1 MLGRLFNKISG
12 AGLMLALI
20 GTLLLAFSLRD
31 TVISFKAARSFDD
44 VLSGDV
50 AAGDHVAGRVPY
62 LLDSFASMQT
72 WTENRSNNS
81 RTAKKTSSQYYV
93 LPGGRG
99 YLGLTVHSSNF
110 SPANKLVDQ
119 TYGYL
124 SGGAAPTAELELD
137 TRVVKMEEELAEMFR
152 QTLREDYGFSDTDID
167 TMGPLL
173 MAEPRAFG
181 TIRVFCGVG
190 GALFLLG
197 AVLLVRYWRKS
208 TANSRRAR
216 EARAARTAQEAS
228 AARPSYDPEIR

>member
-12 AGLMLALI
+12 AGLILALI
-20 GTLLLAFSLRD
+20 GAVLLAASLRD
-31 TVISFKAARSFDD
+31 TVISFKAAKSFDD

-72 WTENRSNNS
+72 WTEDRTNNS
-81 RTAKKTSSQYYV
+81 RTPKKTSSQYYI

-110 SPANKLVDQ
+110 SPAKKLVDQ

-137 TRVVKMEEELAEMFR
+137 TRVVEMDQELAGMFR
-152 QTLREDYGFSDTDID
+152 TTLREEYGFADTDID
-167 TMGPLL
+167 TIEPFL

-190 GALFLLG
+190 TALFLLG
-197 AVLLVRYWRKS
+197 VVLLVRCWHKAS
-208 TANSRRAR
+208 VKSRRIR
-216 EARAARTAQEAS
+216 EARKAQEPRA
-228 AARPSYDPEIR
+228 SYDPEIR